1 MGILS
6 RRGFLGSAAAATAAI
21 GSPTILTHRAYADA
35 PNLVPRKAPVLP
47 NDNFGAYEPALSA
60 DGNTIWF
67 ARFGNNGDKRVKGPT
82 DIFVTHRIKQS
93 GEWPGSAEDWSAPER
108 LPDTVNSE
116 SLEQEP
122 WVTPD
127 GSTLYFMSGRQA
139 PGVGPNG
146 VYFSKKQPNGEWG
159 QAEPLAIGNVNLDKT
174 ITHCFLAFDLPGQAP
189 AYTFMSIR
197 PRQPGGPASPDVYT
211 IRQKDGVWQRAQRYA
226 DRLLDSVANK
236 CRLNVITRDDF
247 TLGVISVHDFGKFHT
262 LLFVHY
268 DPKSKEWKGPIV
280 EAPFNDWNID
290 GACPHFQA
298 NGERVIWAA
307 GYDRGPDIV
316 SGGAGD
322 VGGVYDL
329 FWLPTSELFAYYKA
343 RAGVG

>member
-21 GSPTILTHRAYADA
+21 GSPAILTHRAYADA

-127 GSTLYFMSGRQA
+127 GSTLYFMSGR
-139 PGVGPNG
+139 
-146 VYFSKKQPNGEWG
+146 
-159 QAEPLAIGNVNLDKT
+159 
-174 ITHCFLAFDLPGQAP
+174 
-189 AYTFMSIR
+189 
-197 PRQPGGPASPDVYT
+197 
-211 IRQKDGVWQRAQRYA
+211 
-226 DRLLDSVANK
+226 
-236 CRLNVITRDDF
+236 
-247 TLGVISVHDFGKFHT
+247 
-262 LLFVHY
+262 
-268 DPKSKEWKGPIV
+268 
-280 EAPFNDWNID
+280 
-290 GACPHFQA
+290 
-298 NGERVIWAA
+298 
-307 GYDRGPDIV
+307 
-316 SGGAGD
+316 
-322 VGGVYDL
+322 
-329 FWLPTSELFAYYKA
+329 
-343 RAGVG
+343 